1 MTASNASCNKDT
13 KSLAHLS
20 FVETIFVIHSR
31 ITNVTMAALMHNSC
45 VKPSLFLA
53 VSDVI
58 LGSSGKLFTFFVYIK
73 DAI

>member
-1 MTASNASCNKDT
+1 
-13 KSLAHLS
+13 
-20 FVETIFVIHSR
+20 
-31 ITNVTMAALMHNSC
+31 MAALMHNSC